1 MHAIDLSCDFIV
13 LFIFDGVMHQI
24 EKFFN
29 ISLFDI
35 VSKID
40 TITTEE
46 EDVVD
51 PVFIESLFILAFY
64 FDRVIGFVKV
74 HFADYSIHL
83 LQIILI

>member
-1 MHAIDLSCDFIV
+1 MHAIDLSSDFIV
-13 LFIFDGVMHQI
+13 LFIFDGVMDQI
-24 EKFFN
+24 EKFLN

-40 TITTEE
+40 AVTTEE

-64 FDRVIGFVKV
+64 FDGIIGFV
-74 HFADYSIHL
+74 
-83 LQIILI
+83 